1 MSLSEHTAAEL
12 LPFDFPGRQNLISV
26 HDTGLKESE
35 WENTMESVSQLAK
48 KAIELEPVERIRLV
62 EAILHSLD
70 KLDHDIERSWVAES
84 EARYVAYKRGE
95 LDAIDW
101 EEIKKRHE
109 R

>member
-1 MSLSEHTAAEL
+1 M
-12 LPFDFPGRQNLISV
+12 
-26 HDTGLKESE
+26 E

-70 KLDHDIERSWVAES
+70 KPDHDIEESWVAES
-84 EARYVAYKRGE
+84 EARYAAYRRGE
-95 LDAIDW
+95 LRVTDW

>member
-1 MSLSEHTAAEL
+1 
-12 LPFDFPGRQNLISV
+12 
-26 HDTGLKESE
+26 
-35 WENTMESVSQLAK
+35 MESVSQLAK

-70 KLDHDIERSWVAES
+70 KPDHDIEESWVAES
-84 EARYVAYKRGE
+84 EARYAAYRRGE
-95 LDAIDW
+95 LRVTDW